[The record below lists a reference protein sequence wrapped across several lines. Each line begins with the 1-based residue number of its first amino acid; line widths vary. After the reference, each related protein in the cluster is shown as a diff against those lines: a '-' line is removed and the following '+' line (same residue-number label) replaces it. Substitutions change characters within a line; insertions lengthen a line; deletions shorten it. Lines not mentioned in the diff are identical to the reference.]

1 MIVLSFIVFFLICT
15 GYRKRAGMTL
25 KHAAVFSCYDLR
37 HHFSLQGFLRLFCP
51 LPYKYIT
58 TTQKAIYGA
67 FKGVI
72 KAYYNRAPYT
82 ASHDASGSRSDG
94 SFILSNFN

>member
-15 GYRKRAGMTL
+15 GYGKRAGMTL

-37 HHFSLQGFLRLFCP
+37 RHFSLQGFLRLFYL

-58 TTQKAIYGA
+58 TTQKVVYEAI
-67 FKGVI
+67 KGI
-72 KAYYNRAPYT
+72 MGAYYSRAPYT
-82 ASHDASGSRSDG
+82 ASHDASGSRSSDL
-94 SFILSNFN
+94 FILSNLN